1 MTTRP
6 LDFSG
11 LMPPERDACAIIS
24 YINKVGQPTHGN
36 VQRTIEALMKM
47 GHRAGEISGEGDGC
61 GKPGS
66 SKSCLW
72 RRPYARRWLP
82 NKYLTC
88 QGKYIV

>member
-24 YINKVGQPTHGN
+24 YINKAGQPTHGN

-47 GHRAGEISGEGDGC
+47 GA
-61 GKPGS
+61 PG
-66 SKSCLW
+66 W
-72 RRPYARRWLP
+72 RDQRRGGRLRQTRFVKIVPLETAIRPPMA
-82 NKYLTC
+82 TE
-88 QGKYIV
+88 